1 MKLFDKNN
9 DDIAAAVINV
19 IEGKVSE
26 AITASEYTVGA
37 EKSKFKKGYRGKVT
51 HSDKGYTMYLAA
63 VSFKDEKDAKAHAQA
78 YLDGYAKR
86 GDRAAQRFASDFVK
100 ANQSKVAEERLT
112 EMTQRFAFDNL
123 KKATAAE
130 KSAPK
135 YNLRVDSSV
144 EGKIH
149 YVAVTGKDTDITK
162 WMKTLDEDVVV
173 ESLDEARQMKDPKK
187 DSMVT
192 KGGKT
197 IVIDKDKEK
206 EYLKKGWVL
215 AEADEQMDP
224 KDHVKE
230 IDDGDSFV
238 VVNAAGKAVAK
249 FKDRKEAEDYAKEN
263 HDELMDDD
271 DKEQQDEVAEPE
283 AQGEKDFK
291 AKHVIKKQGE
301 NDDGS
306 EIKEAA
312 AMCESCGKVHEGKC
326 ANEESDKQK
335 KYQAFFQK
343 ALKKFGVKS
352 PSELEKDKRAEFF
365 DYVDANYEAE
375 NEED

>member
-19 IEGKVSE
+19 LEG
-26 AITASEYTVGA
+26 
-37 EKSKFKKGYRGKVT
+37 
-51 HSDKGYTMYLAA
+51 
-63 VSFKDEKDAKAHAQA
+63 
-78 YLDGYAKR
+78 
-86 GDRAAQRFASDFVK
+86 
-100 ANQSKVAEERLT
+100 KVAEE
-112 EMTQRFAFDNL
+112 
-123 KKATAAE
+123 
-130 KSAPK
+130 
-135 YNLRVDSSV
+135 
-144 EGKIH
+144 
-149 YVAVTGKDTDITK
+149 
-162 WMKTLDEDVVV
+162 
-173 ESLDEARQMKDPKK
+173 LDEARQMKDPKK

-263 HDELMDDD
+263 HDELMADD

-335 KYQAFFQK
+335 KYQEFFKK